1 MPAIVPR
8 RRDGNHVLTA
18 HTSGKRLCP
27 AHNLLPD
34 VWATPHGVIGD
45 QNATAASNVLPV
57 RGRVTNQQI
66 PVLFEEKDIPLAFSL
81 FSVSSGWAYD
91 RCVEVG
97 DARVAGR
104 VASVAAN
111 LEPRIVELV
120 SDIRDLIQRD
130 IPTLE
135 SDPALTSLLDAS
147 VEENVVTVVHMLRHG
162 IVTAHVEAPTAALE
176 YARRLAQRGIPATAL
191 IRAYRVGQARFL
203 RHCIDELL
211 CQTPGD
217 HVEGASTQ
225 WMVEHVSDTLDRV
238 IEQVIAAYESARE
251 RWVYNRSAVLTT
263 RVKSVLAGDNVDVKA
278 AETALGYRLLQRHLG
293 AILWVEN
300 TASAGDD
307 PLERLGRMAS
317 ALAVAAGSPQ
327 APLFVPCEET
337 SAWAWLAITPGA
349 VLRRDE
355 LQAVIRERELP
366 VSLALGEPALGVEG
380 FRRTHQQAL
389 RAQSVALAAGPHH
402 VPVTYFIDVAP
413 VAMMCADIESAREW
427 VRETLGALA
436 VDSERNTRLRETARV
451 FLQTGGSYTSTAD
464 QLFLHRNT
472 AQYRVQKAE
481 ELRGRPLREGRLD
494 VELALLACHWL
505 GNAVLQHDC

>member
-1 MPAIVPR
+1 MGRLR
-8 RRDGNHVLTA
+8 RALVAKFPMLAVSHYSGWTRD
-18 HTSGKRLCP
+18 P
-27 AHNLLPD
+27 
-34 VWATPHGVIGD
+34 
-45 QNATAASNVLPV
+45 SNC
-57 RGRVTNQQI
+57 RW
-66 PVLFEEKDIPLAFSL
+66 LAFSL
-81 FSVSSGWAYD
+81 FSVSPGWAYD

-104 VASVAAN
+104 VASVAAS

-251 RWVYNRSAVLTT
+251 LWVHNRSALLTM
-263 RVKSVLAGDNVDVKA
+263 RVKSVLAGDNVDVTA

-307 PLERLGRMAS
+307 PLEQLGRMAS

-505 GNAVLQHDC
+505 GSAVLQHGC